1 MLEYL
6 TYLLVVLLKIN
17 LREVLIMKV
26 KITCSYKNC
35 NECMNCNYKDCL
47 LLTDKE
53 KELIHKEILL
63 LKGINSKKI
72 FSYV

>member
-1 MLEYL
+1 MIQILTMLMVIRYSN
-6 TYLLVVLLKIN
+6 Y
-17 LREVLIMKV
+17 REVLIMRV

>member
-6 TYLLVVLLKIN
+6 TYLLVVLLRIN
-17 LREVLIMKV
+17 YREVLIMRV

-35 NECMNCNYKDCL
+35 NECMNCSYKDCL

>member
-1 MLEYL
+1 M
-6 TYLLVVLLKIN
+6 
-17 LREVLIMKV
+17 RV
-26 KITCSYKNC
+26 KITCLYKNC

>member
-1 MLEYL
+1 
-6 TYLLVVLLKIN
+6 
-17 LREVLIMKV
+17 MKV

-35 NECMNCNYKDCL
+35 NECMNCSYKDCL